1 MVQYHQET
9 LVENHVLHEI
19 EIREYHIRVPPFDLK
34 VIHALNAQKNHVTEN
49 PLTLIQNNMT

>member
-1 MVQYHQET
+1 MKFMLPIQK
-9 LVENHVLHEI
+9 NKKI